1 VTPAAAHGHERLS
14 GAWNFRDVAETAGL
28 RQGRLFRSSELSHLD
43 DAGRSTLTGLGVT
56 DVADLR
62 SPVEVQ
68 RRGAGAVPD
77 GVAVH
82 HLPFPEVSHTHQ
94 DEVSHTHQDEVSHT
108 HQDEVSHTHQ
118 DGEAAEAPHESSWQ
132 KMMTEYSDEDPS
144 VAAQRW
150 MTSEYERFPTLGGSR
165 RAVRQIVTM
174 LGEGRP
180 VLVHCFAGK
189 DRTGFAVAVALEAAG
204 VHPDA
209 ILADYLRSNDA
220 VARLRESILTTMRS
234 RDGITDE
241 VVSFAE
247 SRLTDEVLGVR
258 EQYLVSA
265 RRVLDETHGGL
276 SGYLDAAGVT
286 PADVQRLRGRL
297 LD

>member
-1 VTPAAAHGHERLS
+1 VSERRDAGQLLS
-14 GAWNFRDVAETAGL
+14 GAWNFRDVADTAGL
-28 RQGRLFRSSELSHLD
+28 RPGRLFRSSELSRLD
-43 DAGRSTLTGLGVT
+43 EAGRRALYALGVT

-82 HLPFPEVSHTHQ
+82 NLPFPEVSHTHA
-94 DEVSHTHQDEVSHT
+94 
-108 HQDEVSHTHQ
+108 
-118 DGEAAEAPHESSWQ
+118 EAGTEAPHESSWNR
-132 KMMTEYSDEDPS
+132 MMTEYSEEEPS
-144 VAAQRW
+144 VAAERW
-150 MTSEYERFPTLGGSR
+150 MTQEYERFPTLGGAS
-165 RAVRQIVTM
+165 RAVRQIITL

-204 VHPDA
+204 MDRDA

-220 VARLRESILTTMRS
+220 VGPLRESILSTMRT
-234 RDGITDE
+234 REGVTDE

-258 EQYLVSA
+258 EQYLHSA

-276 SGYLDAAGVT
+276 EGYLRAAGVSGE
-286 PADVQRLRGRL
+286 DVARLRAQL
-297 LD
+297 LG

>member
-1 VTPAAAHGHERLS
+1 MTQPLP
-14 GAWNFRDVAETAGL
+14 GAWNFRDVAETAGV
-28 RQGRLFRSSELSHLD
+28 RPGRLFRSSELSGLD
-43 DAGRSTLTGLGVT
+43 DDGRAVLSGLGVS

-62 SPVEVQ
+62 SPGEVA

-82 HLPFPEVSHTHQ
+82 NLPFPEVSHHHS
-94 DEVSHTHQDEVSHT
+94 DSP
-108 HQDEVSHTHQ
+108 
-118 DGEAAEAPHESSWQ
+118 GAEAPHETSWNR
-132 KMMTEYSDEDPS
+132 MMTEYTDEDP
-144 VAAQRW
+144 VEAALRW
-150 MTSEYERFPTLGGSR
+150 MTGEYERFPTLGGAR
-165 RAVRQIVTM
+165 RAVRQIVTL

-189 DRTGFAVAVALEAAG
+189 DRTGFAVAVALESAG
-204 VHPDA
+204 VDRDA

-220 VARLRESILTTMRS
+220 VGPLRESILATMRT
-234 RDGITDE
+234 REGMTDE
-241 VVSFAE
+241 VMSFAE

-276 SGYLDAAGVT
+276 RGYLQAAGVT
-286 PADVQRLRGRL
+286 DDDVARLRAQL
-297 LD
+297 LG

>member
-1 VTPAAAHGHERLS
+1 VTVGHERLS

-28 RQGRLFRSSELSHLD
+28 RPGRLFRSSELSKLD
-43 DAGRSTLTGLGVT
+43 EAGRRALTELGVT

-62 SPVEVQ
+62 SPAELA
-68 RRGAGAVPD
+68 RRGGGAVP
-77 GVAVH
+77 GSVAVH
-82 HLPFPEVSHTHQ
+82 NLPFPEVSH
-94 DEVSHTHQDEVSHT
+94 SHGDTTQ
-108 HQDEVSHTHQ
+108 
-118 DGEAAEAPHESSWQ
+118 EAPHESSWN
-132 KMMTEYSDEDPS
+132 KMMTEYTEEDPS
-144 VAAQRW
+144 GAAERW
-150 MTSEYERFPTLGGSR
+150 MTAEYERFPTLGGAR

-174 LGEGRP
+174 IGEGRP

-220 VARLRESILTTMRS
+220 VTRLRESILTTMRS
-234 RDGITDE
+234 REAVTDE

-286 PADVQRLRGRL
+286 PADVERLRGRL

>member
-1 VTPAAAHGHERLS
+1 MTPDAAHGHERLS
-14 GAWNFRDVAETAGL
+14 GAWNFRDVAETARL
-28 RQGRLFRSSELSHLD
+28 RPGRLFRSSELSHLD
-43 DAGRSTLTGLGVT
+43 DAGRRTLAGLGVT

-62 SPVEVQ
+62 SPAEVQ

-77 GVAVH
+77 GVEVH
-82 HLPFPEVSHTHQ
+82 NLPFPEVSHHHDDDAGDTQ
-94 DEVSHTHQDEVSHT
+94 
-108 HQDEVSHTHQ
+108 
-118 DGEAAEAPHESSWQ
+118 APHESSWQ

-165 RAVRQIVTM
+165 RAVRQIITL
-174 LGEGRP
+174 LGAGRP

-204 VHPDA
+204 VSA
-209 ILADYLRSNDA
+209 NAVLADYLRSNDA
-220 VARLRESILTTMRS
+220 VGALRDAILTTMRS
-234 RDGITDE
+234 REGVTDE

-265 RRVLDETHGGL
+265 RRVLDDTHGGL
-276 SGYLDAAGVT
+276 TGYLDAAGVT
-286 PADVQRLRGRL
+286 SADVERLRGQL
-297 LD
+297 LG